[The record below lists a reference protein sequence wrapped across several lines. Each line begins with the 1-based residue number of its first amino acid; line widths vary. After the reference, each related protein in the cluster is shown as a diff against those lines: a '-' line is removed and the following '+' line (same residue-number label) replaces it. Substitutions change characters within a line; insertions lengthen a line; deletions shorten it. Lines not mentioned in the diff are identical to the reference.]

1 MHEGWDSGGIC
12 ARGWS
17 SGQLR
22 LWLRVRTHSSPRV
35 SGYSQEH
42 SKRAKEHG
50 GCSQT
55 PFLRCN
61 KQTETTGVWE
71 QRRLRSAHTSTPLPT
86 PGAEGEVCVHTVRS
100 QVSNLIS
107 PPPQEAP
114 GKLNPPFW
122 ESQTGI
128 FKASRGL
135 FGRQNVLRNVA
146 KTQRFV
152 PKCQI

>member
-86 PGAEGEVCVHTVRS
+86 PGAEGEVCVYTGFEWPWPKERARTFTRGCGRGRS
-100 QVSNLIS
+100 FSL
-107 PPPQEAP
+107 P
-114 GKLNPPFW
+114 
-122 ESQTGI
+122 
-128 FKASRGL
+128 
-135 FGRQNVLRNVA
+135 LRLV
-146 KTQRFV
+146 TQRSLIQLLSERHRASQLLGDVFIRPNV
-152 PKCQI
+152 